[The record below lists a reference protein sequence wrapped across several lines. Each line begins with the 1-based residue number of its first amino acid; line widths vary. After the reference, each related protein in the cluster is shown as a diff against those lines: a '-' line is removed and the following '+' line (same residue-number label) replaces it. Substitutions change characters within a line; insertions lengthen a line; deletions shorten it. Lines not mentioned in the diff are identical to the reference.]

1 MIERVSAGEVLG
13 ELREALYMLE
23 QMPAGSR
30 IGPPWDEEQQSV
42 EEATAEMR
50 QKVRQQELLV
60 AVYGSNFVDTTCAD
74 DFVERHGED
83 YYSLPDSD
91 PGPIGGFGG

>member
-13 ELREALYMLE
+13 EMREALHLLE
-23 QMPAGSR
+23 QMPAGSF
-30 IGPPWDEEQQSV
+30 IGPPGFESQPV
-42 EEATAEMR
+42 EEAIAEMR
-50 QKVRQQELLV
+50 QQVKLQEKLV
-60 AVYGSNFVDTTCAD
+60 AIYGANFVDTTCAD
-74 DFVERHGED
+74 DFIERHGED